1 MENAKDELSNCVQHS
16 INLHVFMWLPLD
28 HERQFHT
35 GFAPLVV
42 AMQEQ
47 RRRAGSVL
55 QGCSAA
61 FALRI
66 ALCNTFPPFH
76 WLCELISGIFS
87 LFPYTLSQGLA
98 LLSSCSYGGSK

>member
-1 MENAKDELSNCVQHS
+1 MENAVERLSNRVQHS
-16 INLHVFMWLPLD
+16 IICRIFLWFPFD
-28 HERQFHT
+28 REEQFSA
-35 GFAPLVV
+35 GFALLVV

-55 QGCSAA
+55 LMVCAA

-66 ALCNTFPPFH
+66 ALCNTFPPSD
-76 WLCELISGIFS
+76 WLCKPISGMFN
-87 LFPYTLSQGLA
+87 LFPYTLSQKLV